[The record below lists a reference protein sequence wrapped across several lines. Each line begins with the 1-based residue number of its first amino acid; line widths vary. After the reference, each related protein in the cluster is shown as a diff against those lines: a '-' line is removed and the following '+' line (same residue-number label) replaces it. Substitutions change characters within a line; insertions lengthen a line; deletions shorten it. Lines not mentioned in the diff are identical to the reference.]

1 MAAQT
6 ATIRASGGLTP
17 LCWLAGKYGTDKLGF
32 YTPIYD
38 LLLSG
43 RRDRVFRVL
52 EVGIGTPEA
61 MKHVPGYR
69 PGASLRM
76 WRDYFPNATIYGVDI
91 SHDACAAAD
100 GERITNWCAD
110 SRELDSTAIA
120 CAVGRFDLI
129 VDDGSHEPEDQQ
141 KTFENLSPLL
151 VPGGLY
157 IIEDVNEKLYM
168 DVEHTE
174 IHHAA
179 DGGVGSAILIRQ
191 EALHAV

>member
-6 ATIRASGGLTP
+6 ATIRASGSLTP

-69 PGASLRM
+69 PGASLCM
-76 WRDYFPNATIYGVDI
+76 WRDYFPNAYICGLDVQVPVRWED
-91 SHDACAAAD
+91 S
-100 GERITNWCAD
+100 ERLTVIRGD
-110 SRELDSTAIA
+110 SRDPDIVPALLSG
-120 CAVGRFDLI
+120 GRFDLI
-129 VDDGSHEPEDQQ
+129 VDDGSHEPEDQR

-151 VPGGLY
+151 VQGGLY
-157 IIEDVNEKLYM
+157 IVEDVNEKLYL